1 MGDMTFEDSIERRV
15 ATGVLRWIE
24 WALEPD
30 VIQDSAESD
39 ELKLFRRNFRN
50 KIQSAI
56 HQIEIADDLATH
68 PMSDESPQE

>member
-1 MGDMTFEDSIERRV
+1 MSEMTFENSKERQV
-15 ATGVLRWIE
+15 AVGVLKWIE

-39 ELKLFRRNFRN
+39 EVKMFRRNLKG

-68 PMSDESPQE
+68 PLLDAAE